1 MSWLMLFAPSN
12 FLYFFVAVVAL
23 LVVIG
28 LPVGLLMLLV
38 QVVSGER
45 IKFFGL
51 VPGEPVFDKYRKSH
65 GW

>member
-1 MSWLMLFAPSN
+1 MLFAPSN

-28 LPVGLLMLLV
+28 LPFGLLMLLV

-45 IKFFGL
+45 IKFFGF

>member
-1 MSWLMLFAPSN
+1 MSWLMLFAPNN
-12 FLYFFVAVVAL
+12 FLYFLFAVVSL

-38 QVVSGER
+38 QMVSGEK

-51 VPGEPVFDKYRKSH
+51 VPGEPLFDRYRKSH